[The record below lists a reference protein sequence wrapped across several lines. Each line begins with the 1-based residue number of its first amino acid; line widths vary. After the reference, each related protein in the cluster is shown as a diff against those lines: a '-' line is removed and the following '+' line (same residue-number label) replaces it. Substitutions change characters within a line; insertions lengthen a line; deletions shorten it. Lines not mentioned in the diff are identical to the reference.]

1 MRFRKTPLNQRGT
14 YTYHFAAGE
23 SVTLTPGKNGV
34 TELDIKALHSA
45 GDSEVYFN
53 IKNTRPKLTEEEK
66 AAIKDWE
73 DKHPGEEAPKN
84 WNLSIESLQDDGVD
98 LDKSSILADA
108 SYSPFEDVSP
118 EVERLR
124 EVVEMLT
131 PDQQALY
138 RRVFLLEE
146 SQVEIAAELGIT
158 KQALQSR
165 LNKIKA
171 KIKKNY

>member
-98 LDKSSILADA
+98 LDKAVFSLMHPIL
-108 SYSPFEDVSP
+108 
-118 EVERLR
+118 RLKTYHLKWNVYVKWWR
-124 EVVEMLT
+124 C
-131 PDQQALY
+131 
-138 RRVFLLEE
+138 
-146 SQVEIAAELGIT
+146 
-158 KQALQSR
+158 
-165 LNKIKA
+165 
-171 KIKKNY
+171 